1 MLRSPASLG
10 CSLCLN
16 EWMLR
21 SAYVLC
27 FFPVLVSLAPS
38 RLQDTSSPVDI
49 QVHADQA
56 DGTIP
61 AVWSF
66 FGYDEPNHTYAP
78 NGKKLL
84 GELSTLGPAPV
95 ASKSLSY
102 RQV

>member
-1 MLRSPASLG
+1 MNG
-10 CSLCLN
+10 CFALLTFSVF
-16 EWMLR
+16 
-21 SAYVLC
+21 S
-27 FFPVLVSLAPS
+27 PVLVSLAPS